1 MENYKYTCNYC
12 SKQYV
17 PKRRKVQ
24 KYCSNTC
31 RSKAHFQKNKLS
43 KNMNNK
49 SQLVNPKNQQK
60 EKINLAGIGNAA
72 IANVATDTLT
82 RLFTHEDNKP
92 ATKGDL
98 KKLISQSKSRYEK
111 INNLP
116 MRIDQ
121 KVAYFDNEKK
131 EVVYFKVNQFNMIR

>member
-1 MENYKYTCNYC
+1 MEKYKYTCNYC

-43 KNMNNK
+43 KNIKNK
-49 SQLVNPKNQQK
+49 SQLVNQENQQK

-72 IANVATDTLT
+72 IANVATDALT
-82 RLFTHEDNKP
+82 RLLTYEDNKP

-98 KKLISQSKSRYEK
+98 KKLITQFKNRYEK

-116 MRIDQ
+116 MRLDQ
-121 KVAYFDNEKK
+121 TVAYFDNERK
-131 EVVYFKVNQFNMIR
+131 EVVYLKVNNF

>member
-1 MENYKYTCNYC
+1 MEKYKYTCNYC

-17 PKRRKVQ
+17 PKRRKIQ

-43 KNMNNK
+43 EHIKNK
-49 SQLVNPKNQQK
+49 SQLVNQENQPK
-60 EKINLAGIGNAA
+60 EKINLVGIGNAA
-72 IANVATDTLT
+72 IANVATDALT
-82 RLFTHEDNKP
+82 RLLTHEDNKP

-98 KKLISQSKSRYEK
+98 KKLITQFKNRYEK

-121 KVAYFDNEKK
+121 TTAYFDNEKK
-131 EVVYFKVNQFNMIR
+131 EVVYFKMNQF